1 MVLLTWE
8 RWQLLIIF
16 MRWHGGFHDPME
28 KKPFLSVLVTFHM
41 YLCLYVYIHN
51 ALACYLNLY
60 PNYMTVINF
69 ITHLI
74 LLAYIVMGKMRIM
87 TSTCYSYAI
96 FIHFPPDFI
105 FLIMPKSNYI
115 MIF

>member
-1 MVLLTWE
+1 
-8 RWQLLIIF
+8 
-16 MRWHGGFHDPME
+16 
-28 KKPFLSVLVTFHM
+28 M